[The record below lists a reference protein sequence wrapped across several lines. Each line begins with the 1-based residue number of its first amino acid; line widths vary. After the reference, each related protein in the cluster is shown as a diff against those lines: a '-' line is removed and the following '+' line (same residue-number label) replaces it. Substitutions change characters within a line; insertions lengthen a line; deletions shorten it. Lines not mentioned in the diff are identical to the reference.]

1 MSTGLA
7 LSADDAYFRHLDEW
21 VWTEIASTIPT
32 AARYGENAKDLG
44 REGTTERSQVGS
56 EAFLKT
62 KKTAKRRPSAG
73 LVHKEAAILTS
84 ASVSDSERMDV
95 TVEPTSSRD
104 AKNENLATGAATRAR
119 LASSEHRTSA
129 RDEAH
134 GRARVPDAA
143 PLPEKRYTFSRTVE
157 ETPPKSA
164 PKRVTTA
171 HVKAAR
177 TEEKRAAVEPDET
190 LRARQFEKAIT
201 RAAGAKVK
209 DDPRLLQRTLKRQ
222 HKERARRAQK
232 WKARLQMQEAA
243 DEARRRKRTLS
254 LKARQL
260 KRKEKRILARAK
272 KLARS

>member
-44 REGTTERSQVGS
+44 REGTTERSQVGR
-56 EAFLKT
+56 EAFLRT
-62 KKTAKRRPSAG
+62 KKAAKRRPSAG
-73 LVHKEAAILTS
+73 LAHKEAAILTS
-84 ASVSDSERMDV
+84 ASASDSERMDV
-95 TVEPTSSRD
+95 TVEPPSSCD
-104 AKNENLATGAATRAR
+104 AKNENLATGAATSAR

-190 LRARQFEKAIT
+190 LRACQFEKAIT

-232 WKARLQMQEAA
+232 WKARLQMQGGC
-243 DEARRRKRTLS
+243 R
-254 LKARQL
+254 
-260 KRKEKRILARAK
+260 
-272 KLARS
+272 